1 MPSSAADLFNS
12 GLNLLTEHKQHQHDL
27 HGWFL
32 FQEIKMN
39 RSLEMRREG
48 LDPDAP
54 EHAGELLC
62 RCVESLPLTLPEGS
76 VLAGT
81 QDDAFSPSYALINP
95 AFQMESF
102 RGYCDPTAIYAD
114 IAPSEEFPEERIR
127 RVRDFFQASSFV
139 KHLNAIYRDFANWTE
154 EAVFSWSRSPVT

>member
-62 RCVESLPLTLPEGS
+62 RCGGKPP
-76 VLAGT
+76 A
-81 QDDAFSPSYALINP
+81 DPSGRQR
-95 AFQMESF
+95 FW
-102 RGYCDPTAIYAD
+102 
-114 IAPSEEFPEERIR
+114 
-127 RVRDFFQASSFV
+127 RVRRTTHFPPAT
-139 KHLNAIYRDFANWTE
+139 H
-154 EAVFSWSRSPVT
+154 

>member
-54 EHAGELLC
+54 EHAG
-62 RCVESLPLTLPEGS
+62 
-76 VLAGT
+76 
-81 QDDAFSPSYALINP
+81 
-95 AFQMESF
+95 
-102 RGYCDPTAIYAD
+102 D
-114 IAPSEEFPEERIR
+114 IAAIFHVHMAVDEIPFRKAAFW
-127 RVRDFFQASSFV
+127 RVRRTTHFPPAT
-139 KHLNAIYRDFANWTE
+139 H
-154 EAVFSWSRSPVT
+154 